1 MEDEELVKV
10 SMSHVLE
17 DHALGLLL
25 ETNSNQADDVRV
37 PQVSHQLG
45 LADKVLPSLLVGSGL
60 QRLDR
65 NEAGHSSD
73 GAVAGQLALVD
84 LAKGALTQLLEEPD
98 GGEGQLHGASL
109 GLLLLLPRGQERSHL
124 HVGLA
129 STVLPAKIP
138 KKQSDEETVLNM
150 SGCHLLR
157 DPAGMIRGF
166 AGGAFLLMQQRPME
180 RPRIA
185 TADIAGT
192 AT

>member
-1 MEDEELVKV
+1 M
-10 SMSHVLE
+10 
-17 DHALGLLL
+17 
-25 ETNSNQADDVRV
+25 
-37 PQVSHQLG
+37 
-45 LADKVLPSLLVGSGL
+45 PSLLVGSGL

-65 NEAGHSSD
+65 NEAGHGSD

-84 LAKGALTQLLEEPD
+84 LAEGALAQLLEEPD
-98 GGEGQLHGASL
+98 GREGQLHGASL
-109 GLLLLLPRGQERSHL
+109 RLLLLLPRGQERSHL

-129 STVLPAKIP
+129 ATVLPAKIP
-138 KKQSDEETVLNM
+138 EEKMRLRNCLEYVRG
-150 SGCHLLR
+150 SGGHLLS

>member
-25 ETNSNQADDVRV
+25 ETNSDQADDVRV

-65 NEAGHSSD
+65 NEAGHGSD

-84 LAKGALTQLLEEPD
+84 LAKGALAQLLEEPD
-98 GGEGQLHGASL
+98 GGEGQLHGPSL
-109 GLLLLLPRGQERSHL
+109 GLLLLLSRGQERSHL

-129 STVLPAKIP
+129 STVLPAKVP
-138 KKQSDEETVLNM
+138 EEKIR
-150 SGCHLLR
+150 LR
-157 DPAGMIRGF
+157 NCLEYVRVSPAQGPSWHD
-166 AGGAFLLMQQRPME
+166 QRLCRRSLSSHAAEPDGE
-180 RPRIA
+180 AENGDR
-185 TADIAGT
+185 
-192 AT
+192 